1 MEKTAM
7 VPPWKMPKGVSH
19 FAHSSGDGIT
29 IPSSPLF
36 CDKSNVETHA
46 NGLGIPDESP
56 HVDVLGPLFGPAELR
71 GTGADLLGEFGL
83 GESLPLPLIGKLE
96 PNTKNLSF
104 FLECL
109 ADGWIG
115 ELLVE
120 IAVPCVFHL
129 RLFSFAVL

>member
-7 VPPWKMPKGVSH
+7 VPPWKTPKSVSH
-19 FAHSSGDGIT
+19 FAHSSGDGIS
-29 IPSSPLF
+29 IPSSTLF

-56 HVDVLGPLFGPAELR
+56 HVDVLGPSFGPAELR
-71 GTGADLLGEFGL
+71 GTGADLLGKFGL
-83 GESLPLPLIGKLE
+83 GESLTLPLIGELE
-96 PNTKNLSF
+96 PNAENLGF
-104 FLECL
+104 FLESL

-120 IAVPCVFHL
+120 IAVP
-129 RLFSFAVL
+129 